1 MRQLPVALVDRSP
14 IMGGVTAPT
23 NSLAGLTGLRRWT
36 WWTTVATLA
45 LIVGLVG
52 TESAGARPVM
62 RFAAVA
68 AGLLAGVVSG
78 RLFAVAMLGA
88 PRPRT
93 PVAGSVV
100 VVTALA
106 AAWLVGQS
114 RAAGSGGFPATLPL
128 AALLAAAWAAGWSW
142 RRVWPAGIALAG
154 LASLGGSAS
163 GGAVSVSGAVQDVAI
178 GSLAAAALYAQ
189 VWALGVAERL
199 DVARRLESAAAVT
212 DERLRFAADLHDIQ
226 GHSLQVIALKSE
238 LAERLATADPAR
250 AAAEMR
256 EVQALARQTLGDT
269 REVVRGYRAV
279 SLDTEISNAGRVLA
293 AAGIDCS
300 LSRAADLPSLPSS
313 VENLLGLVVR
323 ECTTNVLRH
332 SAARQ
337 CAVSLAAGGGTVVLS
352 FTNDAPLDEAPGPAG
367 GLVGLADRLAA
378 VGGRLAVDGAPER
391 FTVSACV
398 PVSAPS

>member
-1 MRQLPVALVDRSP
+1 
-14 IMGGVTAPT
+14 
-23 NSLAGLTGLRRWT
+23 
-36 WWTTVATLA
+36 
-45 LIVGLVG
+45 
-52 TESAGARPVM
+52 
-62 RFAAVA
+62 
-68 AGLLAGVVSG
+68 
-78 RLFAVAMLGA
+78 
-88 PRPRT
+88 
-93 PVAGSVV
+93 
-100 VVTALA
+100 
-106 AAWLVGQS
+106 
-114 RAAGSGGFPATLPL
+114 
-128 AALLAAAWAAGWSW
+128 
-142 RRVWPAGIALAG
+142 
-154 LASLGGSAS
+154 
-163 GGAVSVSGAVQDVAI
+163 VSVSGAVQDVAI

-367 GLVGLADRLAA
+367 GLAGLADRLAA